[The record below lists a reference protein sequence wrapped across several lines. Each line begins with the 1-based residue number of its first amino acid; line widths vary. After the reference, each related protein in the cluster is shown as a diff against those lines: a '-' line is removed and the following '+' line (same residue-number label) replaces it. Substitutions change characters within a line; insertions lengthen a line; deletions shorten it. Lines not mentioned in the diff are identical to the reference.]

1 MFYVIYIN
9 YMPVI
14 YYMLYISWTTGYPIK
29 TSKIDNLLVVL
40 QDLLKFNFIEKQLFL
55 PQI

>member
-9 YMPVI
+9 YIPVI
-14 YYMLYISWTTGYPIK
+14 YYMLYISWTAGYPIK